1 LTPRLSETIRRFPA
15 GPLKRPKTD
24 RHTTEGRGDQFP
36 SPPSVLRGHLA
47 HSFADWLQAFR
58 RTKVYDLCAAAP
70 LIAWYLLGAKQFVP
84 LIAGE
89 ITLISL
95 FIQTDVSVLPFSLV
109 LSALSKICSL
119 AFLVVLVV
127 MFALRRPPKLRSK
140 GLYARFVALAGTWVG
155 VGIVQLPPQQL
166 SSLGYFASILLLIAG
181 MTFATC
187 SVLALARSV
196 SIMPEARQLVMRGP
210 YSLVRHPL
218 YLGEMA
224 ANAGLAIQYL
234 MPWALVVLA
243 AHCFFQFE
251 RMKNEERVLMEAFPE
266 YKGYTARTARLL
278 PGLY

>member
-1 LTPRLSETIRRFPA
+1 VSSVQLTDL
-15 GPLKRPKTD
+15 D
-24 RHTTEGRGDQFP
+24 RVRSFGATQFP
-36 SPPSVLRGHLA
+36 SPPSVLPKILRGHLA
-47 HSFADWLQAFR
+47 HSFADWLRAFR

-70 LIAWYLLGAKQFVP
+70 LIVP
-84 LIAGE
+84 IAAGE
-89 ITLISL
+89 ITLIRL

-119 AFLVVLVV
+119 AFLAVLVV
-127 MFALRRPPKLRSK
+127 MFAIRRPPKLHSK
-140 GLYARFVALAGTWVG
+140 GLYARFVALAGTWVS

-166 SSLGYFASILLLIAG
+166 SSLGFFASILLLIAG

-187 SVLALARSV
+187 SALALARSM
-196 SIMPEARQLVMRGP
+196 SIMPEARQLVTRGP
-210 YSLVRHPL
+210 LVRHPL

-224 ANAGLAIQYL
+224 ATAGVAMQYL

-266 YKGYTARTARLL
+266 L
-278 PGLY
+278 